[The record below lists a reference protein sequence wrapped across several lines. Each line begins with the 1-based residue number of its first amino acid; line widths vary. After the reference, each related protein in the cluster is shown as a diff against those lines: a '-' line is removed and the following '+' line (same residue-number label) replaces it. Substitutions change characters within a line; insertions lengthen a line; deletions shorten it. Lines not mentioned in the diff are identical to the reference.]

1 VPSCIFLVPSC
12 HQSQHLLRGG
22 LMSHRLSVR
31 LKFRK
36 SSNFLTVCHLSKTE
50 RKYRLFRT
58 LRQSFKLIVL
68 VFRRNRGQS
77 GTRRKNTVCAV
88 KIGRL
93 CLQHKQTKY
102 LQPKKQRFPA
112 TKKLQVLQT
121 QTSRL
126 SSANCILLQY
136 IVNLC
141 HSLSNC
147 NGIQK
152 LILSS
157 YREWRFPWL
166 GYLLS
171 FQK

>member
-93 CLQHKQTKY
+93 CLQHKHKI
-102 LQPKKQRFPA
+102 PA
-112 TKKLQVLQT
+112 TKKTKIPCYQKT
-121 QTSRL
+121 TSV
-126 SSANCILLQY
+126 ADADITAVKC
-136 IVNLC
+136 
-141 HSLSNC
+141 
-147 NGIQK
+147 K
-152 LILSS
+152 LHLVTV
-157 YREWRFPWL
+157 YCEFMPQ
-166 GYLLS
+166 
-171 FQK
+171 FV

>member
-1 VPSCIFLVPSC
+1 MPCCIFLVPSC

-36 SSNFLTVCHLSKTE
+36 SSNFFTVFHLSKTE

-88 KIGRL
+88 KNRASVSAT
-93 CLQHKQTKY
+93 QTNKI
-102 LQPKKQRFPA
+102 PA
-112 TKKLQVLQT
+112 TKKTKIPCYQKNYKCCRRRHHGCQVQT
-121 QTSRL
+121 ASCY
-126 SSANCILLQY
+126 SIL
-136 IVNLC
+136 
-141 HSLSNC
+141 
-147 NGIQK
+147 
-152 LILSS
+152 
-157 YREWRFPWL
+157 
-166 GYLLS
+166 
-171 FQK
+171 